1 MAGGGEEAEDGPRLL
16 LGYWAIRGLGQPI
29 RLLLEHVGLPYA
41 EKRYHIQLA
50 EAATAEAPAKWDRSE
65 WYSEKHDLSLAF
77 PNLPYLLDRETG
89 LKLTQTNAILFYVAD
104 LAGGATLGKSIEERA
119 TVHMLLNFSQ
129 DVRAR
134 SMPVPC
140 REGPR
145 TDATQRCGALTRAR
159 ATTRSSPSW

>member
-65 WYSEKHDLSLAF
+65 WYSEKHDLGLAF

-129 DVRAR
+129 DVRAC
-134 SMPVPC
+134 PVVPR

>member
-1 MAGGGEEAEDGPRLL
+1 MAGDEGAEDGPRLL

-65 WYSEKHDLSLAF
+65 WYSEKHDLGLAF

-129 DVRAR
+129 DVRAESGACSR
-134 SMPVPC
+134 AG
-140 REGPR
+140 RGR
-145 TDATQRCGALTRAR
+145 GLTQQRCGALTRAR